1 MSLNG
6 KVAFVTG
13 GGKNLGADIAREL
26 AALGASLAL
35 HYNSPSSEAES
46 KQTLKELVSAYPNIK
61 VKLYQADL
69 TTVSAIESIFAAV
82 EKDFGRIDVV
92 INTIGKVLKKPI
104 TEITEKEYD
113 DMFAINSKSA
123 FFILKESAKHV
134 ADGGKIVT
142 IATSLL
148 AAFTGYYTSYAGSK
162 APVEHFTRGAAKEL
176 QSRGISVNVVAPGP
190 MDTPFFYP
198 AETDQTVA
206 YHKSQAM
213 GNRLTETKDIAPIVR
228 FLVTEGGWINGQ
240 TIFPNG
246 GYTTR

>member
-6 KVAFVTG
+6 KVAFITG

-46 KQTLKELVSAYPNIK
+46 RKTAKDLAAAYPNIK
-61 VKLYQADL
+61 IKLYQADL
-69 TTVSAIESIFAAV
+69 TTASAIEGIFTAV
-82 EKDFGRIDVV
+82 EKDFGRIDIVV
-92 INTIGKVLKKPI
+92 NTIGKVLKKPI
-104 TEITEKEYD
+104 TDISEKEYD

-123 FFILKESAKHV
+123 FFIIKEAAKHV

-176 QSRGISVNVVAPGP
+176 QARGISVNVVAPGP

-198 AETDQTVA
+198 AETDETVA

-213 GNRLTETKDIAPIVR
+213 GNRLTDTKDISPIVR
-228 FLVTEGGWINGQ
+228 FLVTEGSWINGQ